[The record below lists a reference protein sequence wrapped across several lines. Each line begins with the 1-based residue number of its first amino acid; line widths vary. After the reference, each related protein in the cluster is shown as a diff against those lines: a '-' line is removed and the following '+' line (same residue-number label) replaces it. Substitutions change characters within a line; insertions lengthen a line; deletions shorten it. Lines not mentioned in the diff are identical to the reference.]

1 MKLPILVLK
10 TVAIEVGEDC
20 LELMKLLKKKP
31 EMNEFVIADTLNED
45 INSVRNKIYRLQRF
59 NLVRS
64 IKKKD
69 PDKGWYV
76 YFWSLIPENF
86 IYVFR
91 KIKLREIEKLE
102 KRIREVQ
109 ENEYFVCRNGC
120 VTLTSEDA
128 LLSNYLCPE
137 CGAPLTA
144 YNTER
149 EVLKLKKEL
158 ERIKQSM
165 DKLQ

>member
-1 MKLPILVLK
+1 MKIPALVLK
-10 TVAIEVGEDC
+10 TVAAEVGEDC
-20 LELMKLLKKKP
+20 LDLIKLLKGKS
-31 EMNEFVIADTLNED
+31 EMNEFVIADTLKED
-45 INSVRNKIYRLQRF
+45 INTVRNKIYRLQRF
-59 NLVRS
+59 NLVKS
-64 IKKKD
+64 VKKKD
-69 PDKGWYV
+69 PEKGWYV

-86 IYVFR
+86 IYTFK
-91 KIKLREIEKLE
+91 KIKQREIEKLE
-102 KRIREVQ
+102 KKIRDVQ

-137 CGAPLTA
+137 CGAPLIA
-144 YNTER
+144 YNSDKEIP
-149 EVLKLKKEL
+149 KLKKKL